1 LRKIDE
7 EFNWHRGR
15 MTKTMYLYVLLA
27 CMWSRFGY
35 VCVLIKLTIRI
46 PSRMSQQ
53 CLKTDH
59 EYYIFKNITSLG

>member
-1 LRKIDE
+1 
-7 EFNWHRGR
+7 
-15 MTKTMYLYVLLA
+15 MYLYVLLA
-27 CMWSRFGY
+27 CVWSRFGY